1 MLSPGDHLKF
11 KGAFG
16 YPSLYHH
23 GVYVGNGTVVHFY
36 AQNAKDKNNA
46 EIQAISLQRFIDLAS
61 PHPVEKVVT
70 LRPRLPVA
78 VIQQRCLSKL
88 GQKDYHVLLNNCEH
102 FANWATTGEHRSYQV
117 ETTLGRKSHS

>member
-1 MLSPGDHLKF
+1 MLYPGDHLKF

-36 AQNAKDKNNA
+36 AHNAKDKTNA
-46 EIQAISLQRFIDLAS
+46 EIQAIPLQQFIQLAA
-61 PHPVEKVVT
+61 PHAVEKVQS
-70 LRPRLPVA
+70 LRPLLPRA
-78 VIQQRCLSKL
+78 TIQQRCLSKM
-88 GQKDYHVLLNNCEH
+88 GEKNYHVLLNNCEH

-117 ETTLGRKSHS
+117 EAALRR